1 MRLPLIVLSLILAL
15 FPIGTLSAQDQP
27 ASIELR
33 RQWLD
38 AAELDQLVAPIAL
51 HPDPLLVQG
60 LMAST
65 YPLEI
70 VQADRFAKANKKLKG
85 DLLKKALAKQDWN
98 ASIKE
103 LVSAPTVLS
112 MMSDEP
118 LLAAPTTMSSKAR

>member
-27 ASIELR
+27 ASIELQQ
-33 RQWLD
+33 QWLD

-51 HPDPLLVQG
+51 HPDPLLAQV

-85 DLLKKALAKQDWN
+85 DA
-98 ASIKE
+98 
-103 LVSAPTVLS
+103 
-112 MMSDEP
+112 
-118 LLAAPTTMSSKAR
+118 